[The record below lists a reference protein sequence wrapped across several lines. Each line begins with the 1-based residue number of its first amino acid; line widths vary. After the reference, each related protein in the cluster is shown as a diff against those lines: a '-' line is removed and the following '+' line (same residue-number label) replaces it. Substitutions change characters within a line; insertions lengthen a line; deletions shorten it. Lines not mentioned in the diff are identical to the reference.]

1 MMLGTRIIHSHR
13 AFLCTTFQS
22 MWLYGQNGRVSIV
35 DIEDI
40 LLFKVVGLFL
50 CPSFEGFEP
59 MPLIKSGEG

>member
-1 MMLGTRIIHSHR
+1 
-13 AFLCTTFQS
+13 

-59 MPLIKSGEG
+59 MPLIKSGEDD